1 MKCSVCQEKGI
12 KSNVYPGASFSTAM
26 GFTPYYDENG
36 KYHLHDMNTMSTSYS
51 CSLGHR
57 WSVSR
62 KGSCPSCDFGSDSK
76 KITIQNDVEV
86 QPTTILNGDG
96 IVTFSVGTGISSSSY
111 ATPQFVT
118 LT

>member
-1 MKCSVCQEKGI
+1 MNQR
-12 KSNVYPGASFSTAM
+12 ST
-26 GFTPYYDENG
+26 N
-36 KYHLHDMNTMSTSYS
+36 YS

-57 WSVSR
+57 WSVSPPN
-62 KGSCPSCDFGSDSK
+62 KCPSCDFGLDSE

-111 ATPQFVT
+111 ATPQFLT